1 MRCSDKKQHND
12 DDAETKR
19 NETGEAAV
27 GGTVLY
33 CGILLGAHTAEA
45 GSIFLPLFL
54 MYLYISYYLHHRMSF
69 SFSFRY
75 FQFRL
80 VIYGIVVVYLVL
92 QIKDRT
98 KDVTI

>member
-54 MYLYISYYLHHRMSF
+54 MY
-69 SFSFRY
+69 
-75 FQFRL
+75 
-80 VIYGIVVVYLVL
+80 
-92 QIKDRT
+92 
-98 KDVTI
+98 